1 VRLPFRAV
9 GPECIFQAGEMQT
22 QNGESMRTTLDIDRD
37 LLERAKSALGAST
50 YTEAIE
56 RSLSRAVEQAE
67 VDALLDSLRGEDLVW
82 SLDDLR
88 AWRQASRGDAS

>member
-9 GPECIFQAGEMQT
+9 GTECILEAGEMQIE
-22 QNGESMRTTLDIDRD
+22 NGESMRTTLDIDRA

>member
-1 VRLPFRAV
+1 
-9 GPECIFQAGEMQT
+9 MQIM
-22 QNGESMRTTLDIDRD
+22 NGENMRTTLDIDRN
-37 LLERAKSALGAST
+37 LLERAKTALGAST

-67 VDALLDSLRGEDLVW
+67 VDALLNSLRGEDLVW

-88 AWRQASRGDAS
+88 AWRQVSHGDAP